1 MKSFNEFSVL
11 QLSAQYIPPTGL
23 VNDFCL
29 CIFIFII
36 IPFFFDQHCPLVF
49 RFPFV
54 IKLTLS
60 VTFYYF
66 FAPKVFPVTVGGR
79 GTTLKV
85 FFFLLL
91 WAGAK
96 VAL

>member
-1 MKSFNEFSVL
+1 MSFPRSRPSSKRPVH
-11 QLSAQYIPPTGL
+11 SAHRL

-85 FFFLLL
+85 FFFFLLL